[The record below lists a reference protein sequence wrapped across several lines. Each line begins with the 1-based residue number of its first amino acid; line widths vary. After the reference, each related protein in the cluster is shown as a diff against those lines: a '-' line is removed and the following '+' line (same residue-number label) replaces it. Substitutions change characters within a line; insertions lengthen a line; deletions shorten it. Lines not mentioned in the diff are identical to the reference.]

1 VISSVRLAWLQLR
14 RQKVRLLVALA
25 GVAFAVILMMM
36 QIGFE
41 DALYRS
47 GVNFH
52 RLLKADIVML
62 NPHYSILPRLTAFPR
77 RRLYQALGFKGVAS
91 VAPIYTSLSHW
102 QNPATGRLLDVFTI
116 GIDPARETLDVRE
129 LRTGSALLRYPDVV
143 LFDALSRPEYGPVPA
158 LLRTAGE
165 VGTEASNHRIAV
177 RGLVRV
183 GTSFGIDGTIITS
196 DVTFFRILPGLSRGA
211 VGIGLV
217 QLEPGADAN
226 AVRDALAAA
235 FSSGDVDVLT
245 KQQYIDRETAYWA
258 TATPI
263 GYVFTFGVV
272 MGLVVGA
279 IIVYQILFADIADHL
294 GEYATLKAI
303 GYRNG
308 YLAGVVLMEAVIL
321 GVGGFFPALGLC
333 AWLYGVTA
341 AATNLPLQVT
351 TERTVLVLALTIAMC
366 CVSGL
371 ISLRKLRSAD
381 PAEIF

>member
-1 VISSVRLAWLQLR
+1 VISPVRLAWLQLR

-25 GVAFAVILMMM
+25 GVAFAVVLMMM

-47 GVNFH
+47 GVNLH
-52 RLLKADIVML
+52 RLLKADIVLL
-62 NPHYSILPRLTAFPR
+62 NPHYSIVARPTAFPR
-77 RRLYQALGFKGVAS
+77 RRLYQALGFKGVSS

-102 QNPATGRLLDVFTI
+102 QNPATGRVLDMFTI
-116 GIDPARETLDVRE
+116 GIDPARETFDLPE
-129 LRTGSALLRYPDVV
+129 MRTGRVLLRYPDAV

-165 VGTEASNHRIAV
+165 VGTEASNHRITV
-177 RGLVRV
+177 RGLVRL

-235 FSSGDVDVLT
+235 FTNDVDVVT

-294 GEYATLKAI
+294 SEYATLKAI

-351 TERTVLVLALTIAMC
+351 TERAVFVLALTIAMC